1 MCPSYLLVWCGG
13 VHLRWWRLFVLVASV
28 RAGGVDAGGI
38 RAGGISSC
46 WWHSFVLWHSFMLV
60 AFAPVAFMLLLSLQL
75 TYHKALVSNQI
86 LCT

>member
-1 MCPSYLLVWCGG
+1 VWCGG
-13 VHLRWWRLFVLVASV
+13 IHLRWWRSFVPVASV
-28 RAGGVDAGGI
+28 RAGGVDAGGV

-46 WWHSFVLWHSFMLV
+46 WWRSFVLWHSFVLV
-60 AFAPVAFMLLLSLQL
+60 VFAPVAFMLLLSLQL